1 MTRYLMCAIPPWSL
15 YKILLLSRLL
25 SNTPEAAELRGG
37 GHGNDKHQSTVNLC
51 LPIAC
56 ICGHVVDY
64 TYFR

>member
-37 GHGNDKHQSTVNLC
+37 DMAMTSTNQRL
-51 LPIAC
+51 
-56 ICGHVVDY
+56 
-64 TYFR
+64 TYV